1 MQITIIA
8 CVYIIVLKVQKPIG
22 LDEIAVRQQTTNN
35 RGTADKK
42 RNKQTTPPQLSLR
55 KKGKDRWRGAWEYV
69 GWAETARRE
78 CMIRFAAEGSVD

>member
-55 KKGKDRWRGAWEYV
+55 KKGKDRWTGGEHGNTSVGPRPRG
-69 GWAETARRE
+69 
-78 CMIRFAAEGSVD
+78 GSA